1 MKLKTNG
8 ICQIGTVL
16 GCWKLQRCPMNAE
29 FSFSGDST
37 DKYYRFNYCK
47 GTIKKIEKYFQD
59 GIDDVFP
66 MVSRFQT
73 DLSFLGLLYTLY
85 YMLQAYL
92 YFKGIKLIFLL
103 GLVYSSSPVSYDYV
117 VY

>member
-92 YFKGIKLIFLL
+92 QEWSKLKNSTSK
-103 GLVYSSSPVSYDYV
+103 V
-117 VY
+117 